1 MSINTKAKN
10 TYVNNL
16 KRLKNLIED
25 NDNLSVRDVA
35 KLIGISKTTL
45 YNYLNGQS
53 IIPYDVY
60 LKLEYLLVAK
70 NPV

>member
-1 MSINTKAKN
+1 MSINTKANN

-16 KRLKNLIED
+16 RRIKNLIED

-35 KLIGISKTTL
+35 ELIGVSKSAL
-45 YNYLNGQS
+45 YSYLNGQS

-60 LKLEYLLVAK
+60 LKLECLLAVK

>member
-16 KRLKNLIED
+16 KKLKNLIED

>member
-1 MSINTKAKN
+1 MSINTKTKN

-16 KRLKNLIED
+16 KKLKNLIED
-25 NDNLSVRDVA
+25 NDNLTVRDVA
-35 KLIGISKTTL
+35 KLIGLSKPTL